1 VQNNISKSIYDKDS
15 AHVPSNISSD
25 ENFIQSV
32 MDQAT
37 NIVAKQTNSAANIS
51 FYLSAA
57 NISFYLTYQ
66 HHEKHIRRRYSG

>member
-15 AHVPSNISSD
+15 AYVPSNISSD

-37 NIVAKQTNSAANIS
+37 NVDKTNSAANIS
-51 FYLSAA
+51 SRFD
-57 NISFYLTYQ
+57 ISTSRKTYQ
-66 HHEKHIRRRYSG
+66 KKIFRIKI

>member
-15 AHVPSNISSD
+15 AYVPSNISAD

-37 NIVAKQTNSAANIS
+37 NIVAKQTNSTANIS
-51 FYLSAA
+51 VD
-57 NISFYLTYQ
+57 LTYQ
-66 HHEKHIRRRYSG
+66 QHEKRIRRRYSG